1 MKDLQAL
8 IDKILAQA
16 EGERR
21 AGNYDAATAM
31 ESRVDKLRDKYNL
44 PAPEPEPEPVRE
56 IKAEVKPQ
64 KYSEDFPGVP
74 PADGPLT
81 NEQLASLRAKAA
93 SVGGRPL
100 TDKELASV
108 LGVEYSEPK
117 RGDKCNYFEV

>member
-1 MKDLQAL
+1 MREMIEKLE
-8 IDKILAQA
+8 AQA
-16 EGERR
+16 ASES
-21 AGNYDAATAM
+21 ALGNHAAAASFA
-31 ESRVDKLRDKYNL
+31 EKASRLRLKYNL
-44 PAPEPEPEPVRE
+44 PALAPEPVKSVL
-56 IKAEVKPQ
+56 IVEVKPQ
-64 KYSEDFPGVP
+64 KYSENFPGVP